1 MILAQM
7 MQYIIERSQ
16 EFTTAL
22 TQHLYLTFLS
32 LGISLVLGLGF
43 GILATRIARLR
54 KLLMFTANIGRTI
67 PSLAILA
74 LALPLLGIGTPPTIL
89 ALVLIGT
96 LPILINTTVGIEQV
110 DDNLK
115 ESARG
120 MGMTDFQILTKV
132 ELPVAVSIIMAGIRT
147 AAVLLV
153 ASATLA
159 AFIGAGGLGDLILR
173 GHALSKDYIILAGAI
188 PATLLAFYFEETF
201 GRLEKWATPVGL
213 KIGSPGF
220 QLSQASLYELF
231 SAVFVMPL
239 IFGVLSP
246 WVSFTSA
253 DGTHSI
259 LTGLHPQYQL
269 LASIALILGIVGAL
283 FLSPKKPETARRVL
297 WTKTAIQS
305 VAFLLTIILL
315 FQVLFGAPANYSVRG
330 GVFIQPAAELVL
342 LILALIE
349 LISARKNI
357 DEQEKTPLKGGD
369 AVSKSPAVISG

>member
-1 MILAQM
+1 MIAEM

-16 EFTTAL
+16 DFTTAL

-32 LGISLVLGLGF
+32 LGISIALGLTF
-43 GILATRIARLR
+43 GILATRIKRLR

-110 DDNLK
+110 DDNMK
-115 ESARG
+115 EAARG
-120 MGMTDFQILTKV
+120 MGMTDFQVLTKV
-132 ELPVAVSIIMAGIRT
+132 ELPVAVSIIMAGVRT

-173 GHALSKDYIILAGAI
+173 GHALSKDNIILAGAI

-220 QLSQASLYELF
+220 KLSQTSLFELF

-239 IFGVLSP
+239 VFGVLSP
-246 WVSFTSA
+246 WVA
-253 DGTHSI
+253 YQNAGGTETI
-259 LTGLHPQYQL
+259 LIGLHPQYQF
-269 LASIALILGIVGAL
+269 LASIALILGMIGAL
-283 FLSPKKPETARRVL
+283 FLNPQKEESALKVL
-297 WTKTAIQS
+297 WAKVSIQAIGL
-305 VAFLLTIILL
+305 LLTGILL
-315 FQVLFGAPANYSVRG
+315 FQVLFSSPANYQIRS
-330 GVFIQPAAELVL
+330 GVFLQPGGQFIL

-349 LISARKNI
+349 LVTTNKK
-357 DEQEKTPLKGGD
+357 Q
-369 AVSKSPAVISG
+369 

>member
-1 MILAQM
+1 MILSQM

-54 KLLMFTANIGRTI
+54 KLLMFSANIGRTI

-96 LPILINTTVGIEQV
+96 LPILVNTTVGIEQV
-110 DDNLK
+110 DDNMK

-173 GHALSKDYIILAGAI
+173 GHALSKNYIILAGAI

-246 WVSFTSA
+246 WVGFTTA

-269 LASIALILGIVGAL
+269 LASITLILGIIGAL
-283 FLSPKKPETARRVL
+283 FVSPKKPETAQRVL
-297 WTKTAIQS
+297 WSKTVIQS
-305 VAFLLTIILL
+305 IAFLLTVLLL
-315 FQVLFGAPANYSVRG
+315 FQVLFASPANYSVRAG
-330 GVFIQPAAELVL
+330 AFIFTAAELVL
-342 LILALIE
+342 LVLALIE
-349 LISARKNI
+349 LISTRKTI
-357 DEQEKTPLKGGD
+357 DEQGKTLLKGGE
-369 AVSKSPAVISG
+369 AVGKSTAVIS